1 MKNGK
6 VTIATHTHENPVL
19 VDVECKVE
27 VKGNLT
33 IHRPLRKCS
42 DSGKWVETSTA
53 WNITA
58 PNGFEILRCGK
69 IYLAR
74 KKAAQLLA
82 LNVNWTDEDSSNY
95 CQNFKVEIMEIR
107 GY

>member
-1 MKNGK
+1 MKSGTVRI
-6 VTIATHTHENPVL
+6 VTGTHENPIAE
-19 VDVECKVE
+19 DVECKVE
-27 VKGNLT
+27 AKGNLT

-42 DSGKWVETSTA
+42 ESGEYVETEND

-58 PNGFEILRCGK
+58 PNGFEILRCEK

-82 LNVNWTDEDSSNY
+82 LNVNWTDESSPNY
-95 CQNFKVEIMEIR
+95 CMNLKVEIIEIR